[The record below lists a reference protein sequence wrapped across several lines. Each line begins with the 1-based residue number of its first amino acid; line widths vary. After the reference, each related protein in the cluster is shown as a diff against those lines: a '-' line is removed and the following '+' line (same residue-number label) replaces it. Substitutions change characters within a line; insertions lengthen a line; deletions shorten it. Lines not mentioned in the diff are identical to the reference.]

1 MDSRS
6 TPTPTEPPSVSGLE
20 EPEVWNQA
28 RLRDLLIRA
37 DHLRERHAGNTIRT
51 CTVVSAKSGSCS
63 QDCAFCAQSGHN
75 SATSPVY
82 ALLDK
87 QELIRRAMAAA
98 EAGASNVS
106 LVSSGRA
113 PGSRELE
120 RICEVIAEI
129 RSRTDVAV
137 CASLGTLSPNMAR
150 LLYDAGVGTYH
161 HNLETAP
168 SHFDSICSTHSHRE
182 REDTVRAAHAAG
194 MRVCSGGIFG
204 LGETWHQRVELANT
218 LRELEVDSVPV
229 NFLNPVPGTPLQ
241 DRPLLSPEE
250 ALRCV
255 ALLRITLPDRDIV
268 ICGGREATLGNSQS
282 RVFRAGANG
291 LMVGDYLTTQGE
303 ATDADMR
310 MLREHGLEPL

>member
-1 MDSRS
+1 MDSRH
-6 TPTPTEPPSVSGLE
+6 TPASPEPLSVSELVD
-20 EPEVWNQA
+20 PEVWNQA

-51 CTVVSAKSGSCS
+51 CAVVSAKSGNCS

-113 PGSRELE
+113 PGPRELE
-120 RICEVIAEI
+120 RICEAIAAI
-129 RSRTDVAV
+129 RNRSDVAV
-137 CASLGTLSPNMAR
+137 CASLGTMSPEKAR
-150 LLYDAGVGTYH
+150 QLYEAGVGTYH

-168 SHFDSICSTHSHRE
+168 SHFETICSTHSHRE
-182 REDTVRAAHAAG
+182 RVDTVRAARAAG

-204 LGETWHQRVELANT
+204 LGETWPQRVELAET
-218 LRELEVDSVPV
+218 LRELKVDSIPV

-241 DRPLLSPEE
+241 DRHLLSREE

-268 ICGGREATLGNSQS
+268 ICGGREATLENSQS
-282 RVFRAGANG
+282 RLFRAGANG

-303 ATDADMR
+303 ATDADMQ
-310 MLREHGLEPL
+310 MLRENGLEPL

>member
-1 MDSRS
+1 MPAQQRS
-6 TPTPTEPPSVSGLE
+6 SVPKLPPHPPNPDYLH
-20 EPEVWNQA
+20 QA
-28 RLRDLLIRA
+28 RLQDLLLRA
-37 DHLRERHAGNTIRT
+37 DLLRRRHAGNTIRT
-51 CTVVSAKSGSCS
+51 CAVVSAKSGNCS

-82 ALLDK
+82 ALLGE

-113 PGSRELE
+113 PGPRELE
-120 RICEVIAEI
+120 KIREAIAAI
-129 RSRTDVAV
+129 RSKADVAV
-137 CASLGTLSPNMAR
+137 CASLGTLSPEMAR
-150 LLYDAGVGTYH
+150 QLYDAGVGTYH

-168 SHFDSICSTHSHRE
+168 SHFQRICSTHSHRE
-182 REDTVRAAHAAG
+182 RVDTVRAAHAAG

-204 LGETWHQRVELANT
+204 LGETWHQRVELAQT
-218 LRELEVDSVPV
+218 LRDLEVDSVPV

-255 ALLRITLPDRDIV
+255 ALLRLTLPDSDVV
-268 ICGGREATLGNSQS
+268 ICGGREATLGTFQS

-291 LMVGDYLTTQGE
+291 LMVGDYLTTRGK
-303 ATDADMR
+303 ATEADMR